1 MSAYFDLYLYAL
13 KFGIAPLLSIEIIS
27 VLIGLAAGLAFKL
40 SPRQA
45 AILCLAFGAIGA
57 VTGLFMGASRDSV
70 VGTIVPAFLTVVSGL
85 AAYQFAAP
93 GKVYE
98 TWRKSLPVAIACMF
112 LAAAAGATFG
122 SAMRNQQEEAVRR
135 YEEWKLRYEQVELP
149 IEAEQWRQKLGLPSK
164 AVSEKKSD

>member
-1 MSAYFDLYLYAL
+1 
-13 KFGIAPLLSIEIIS
+13 
-27 VLIGLAAGLAFKL
+27 
-40 SPRQA
+40 
-45 AILCLAFGAIGA
+45 
-57 VTGLFMGASRDSV
+57 MGASRDSV

-135 YEEWKLRYEQVELP
+135 YEDWKLRYEQVELP